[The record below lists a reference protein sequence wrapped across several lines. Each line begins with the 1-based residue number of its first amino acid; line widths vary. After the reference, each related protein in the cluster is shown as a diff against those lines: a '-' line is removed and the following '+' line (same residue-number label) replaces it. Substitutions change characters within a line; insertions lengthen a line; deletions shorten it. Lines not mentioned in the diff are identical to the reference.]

1 MTICIIP
8 ARGGSKRIKNKNI
21 KIFNG
26 KPMIYYAINLAKNSK
41 LFSRIIV
48 STDSLKIARLAK
60 KYGAEVPF
68 KRTKK
73 LSNDHSTSTEVIL
86 DTVKTISSENIKY
99 HCCIYPTAILT
110 QSKDLIKGY
119 KRIKNTKADYL
130 IPITNYDYS
139 PLRPLKK
146 FKKHW
151 IKFIY
156 NKYKRKR
163 SQDLPDL
170 FHDTGTFYFYKTS
183 SLLKNK
189 GNLPIKTTFLMI
201 DRIRTID
208 INEPQDLKMAEFQYK
223 LLKKPK

>member
-86 DTVKTISSENIKY
+86 DTVKKMNGEPIPS
-99 HCCIYPTAILT
+99 HLLG
-110 QSKDLIKGY
+110 LIDVGG
-119 KRIKNTKADYL
+119 L
-130 IPITNYDYS
+130 IPH
-139 PLRPLKK
+139 LE
-146 FKKHW
+146 
-151 IKFIY
+151 
-156 NKYKRKR
+156 
-163 SQDLPDL
+163 
-170 FHDTGTFYFYKTS
+170 KT
-183 SLLKNK
+183 LN
-189 GNLPIKTTFLMI
+189 N
-201 DRIRTID
+201 
-208 INEPQDLKMAEFQYK
+208 
-223 LLKKPK
+223 